1 MITKTRLLVTFIEI
15 RSSIEHNSLFYN
27 IFFIFCVKACA
38 SGMYGQNCSVPCENC
53 LKLEQCHHINGTC
66 MNGCAS
72 GYKGSR
78 CTEGENMNFDTVR
91 YIIHSWLTTSYSN

>member
-1 MITKTRLLVTFIEI
+1 
-15 RSSIEHNSLFYN
+15 
-27 IFFIFCVKACA
+27 
-38 SGMYGQNCSVPCENC
+38 
-53 LKLEQCHHINGTC
+53 

-91 YIIHSWLTTSYSN
+91 YIIHSWLTTSYAN